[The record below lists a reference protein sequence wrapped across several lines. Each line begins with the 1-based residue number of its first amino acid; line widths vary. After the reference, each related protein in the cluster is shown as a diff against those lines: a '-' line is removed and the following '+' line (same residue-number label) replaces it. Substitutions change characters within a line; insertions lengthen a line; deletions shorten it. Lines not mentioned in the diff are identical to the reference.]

1 MNLLFVQEQNEKEQ
15 IAQIELEAKKNKK
28 QPQKRQDRKSKDA
41 AMQEIYSEKNRQFRE
56 SGMKL
61 NYHRPKQRTLE
72 EFLNRKKRSVIDEV
86 IGNDIKFRKAPKNID
101 EVEQKLAVCEK
112 LTEEFFKNE
121 EEEED
126 SADEAY
132 GATENSE
139 ESKAVSLKIR

>member
-1 MNLLFVQEQNEKEQ
+1 
-15 IAQIELEAKKNKK
+15 
-28 QPQKRQDRKSKDA
+28 
-41 AMQEIYSEKNRQFRE
+41 
-56 SGMKL
+56 MKL

-101 EVEQKLAVCEK
+101 EVQQKLADCEK

-121 EEEED
+121 NEEED

-132 GATENSE
+132 GATENME
-139 ESKAVSLKIR
+139 ESATVSDFIR

>member
-1 MNLLFVQEQNEKEQ
+1 
-15 IAQIELEAKKNKK
+15 
-28 QPQKRQDRKSKDA
+28 
-41 AMQEIYSEKNRQFRE
+41 
-56 SGMKL
+56 MKL

-101 EVEQKLAVCEK
+101 EVQQKLEDCEK

-121 EEEED
+121 NEEEED

-132 GATENSE
+132 GAPENME
-139 ESKAVSLKIR
+139 ESANVSVCIR